1 MTAESLLPCDGCGQP
16 GSSQH
21 ISRRLKR
28 LEWTT
33 RYRPVHIGTLLLGAV
48 APKSDHEFL
57 YSPSGEFQGEAG
69 LVLQFA
75 GVSSSGKPAEVALA
89 EFQRAGMLLTHVLEC
104 ALERPDVDGFAA
116 LEQRLTP
123 VIARIRRS
131 LKPKRV
137 VLISEVLQPF
147 LDRVDSSLVGCPV
160 SFEIVN
166 PAMADGKM

>member
-1 MTAESLLPCDGCGQP
+1 MTTESLLPCDGCGQP
-16 GSSQH
+16 GSSEH
-21 ISRRLKR
+21 ITRRLKR

-57 YSPSGEFQGEAG
+57 YSPGGDVQGEAG
-69 LVLQFA
+69 SALRFA
-75 GVSSSGKPAEVALA
+75 GVSSSGKPAEVAQA

-104 ALERPDVDGFAA
+104 PLERSGEDGFAA

-147 LDRVDSSLVGCPV
+147 LDRLDSSLIGCPV
-160 SFEIVN
+160 SLEIVN
-166 PAMADGKM
+166 AAIADGKM

>member
-1 MTAESLLPCDGCGQP
+1 MTTESVLPCDGCGQP
-16 GSSQH
+16 GSPEH
-21 ISRRLKR
+21 ITRRLKR

-57 YSPSGEFQGEAG
+57 YSPGGEFQGEAG
-69 LVLQFA
+69 LVLQFG
-75 GVSSSGKPAEVALA
+75 GVSFSGKPTEAALA

-104 ALERPDVDGFAA
+104 PLERPEKDRFAA

-137 VLISEVLQPF
+137 VLISEVLRPF
-147 LDRVDSSLVGCPV
+147 LGRLDSSLIGCPI
-160 SFEIVN
+160 SLETAN